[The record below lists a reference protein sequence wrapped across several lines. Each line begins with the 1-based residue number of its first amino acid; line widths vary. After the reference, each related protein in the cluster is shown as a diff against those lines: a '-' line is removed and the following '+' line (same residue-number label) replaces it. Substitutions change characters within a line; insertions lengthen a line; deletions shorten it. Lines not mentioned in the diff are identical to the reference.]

1 MLCSLMLMTMLMIIL
16 HPQTLFRRQLSS
28 LRDRLKIANSHSLS
42 SSTSSRFAPSN
53 SHTHALMAYD
63 DEHAHADAVVY
74 ICVCVCVYVVVSE
87 LSSSSRLRERSQQ
100 RTALWESL
108 LEVRS
113 QSSSLWSLTCD
124 NDSLCCAVCV
134 YVCVCMTTGGSHV
147 DS

>member
-42 SSTSSRFAPSN
+42 CSTTSRFAPSN
-53 SHTHALMAYD
+53 THTHAPMAHD
-63 DEHAHADAVVY
+63 DDDECGEHAHADAVVY
-74 ICVCVCVYVVVSE
+74 VFVCVCVYVVVVVSE
-87 LSSSSRLRERSQQ
+87 LSSSSRLRERTQQ

-113 QSSSLWSLTCD
+113 QSSSSWSLT
-124 NDSLCCAVCV
+124 
-134 YVCVCMTTGGSHV
+134 
-147 DS
+147 